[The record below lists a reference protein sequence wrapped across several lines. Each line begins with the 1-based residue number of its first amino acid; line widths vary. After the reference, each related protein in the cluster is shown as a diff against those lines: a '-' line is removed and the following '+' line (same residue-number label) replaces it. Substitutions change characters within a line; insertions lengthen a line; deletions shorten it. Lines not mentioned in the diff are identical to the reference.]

1 MHCRSSH
8 VRAEFRK
15 LTGDVLIRR
24 ARTDLR
30 RKFYGKRRLI
40 RAAAAER
47 RHSFSFVGLLLSLSL
62 SLSVS
67 LSQLVRSVML
77 SVRASEVEQLY
88 KSSSD
93 LNDNDGGDCQTTSST
108 PR

>member
-62 SLSVS
+62 SLS
-67 LSQLVRSVML
+67 QLVRSVML